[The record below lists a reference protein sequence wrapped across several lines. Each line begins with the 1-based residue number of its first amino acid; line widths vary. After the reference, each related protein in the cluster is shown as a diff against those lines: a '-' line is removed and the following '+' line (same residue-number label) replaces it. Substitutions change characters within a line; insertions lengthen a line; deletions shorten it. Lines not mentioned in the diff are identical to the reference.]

1 MDKYFSLHYTKKKFV
16 YLILCYILVYIVL
29 NIFDLLTN
37 NKNNDEKI
45 IKYPFLDI
53 LFENIGRAFYFIP
66 EIIVIW
72 RISRRE
78 KEKGQKTSILKYEYR
93 MKDYAFIG
101 MISILSLISYLAN
114 IILEIKKKRV
124 VSEADHAFFY
134 LLFLIITYFLFKTI
148 YYKHQYISI
157 ISIIILGFLR
167 FIFKVAGHSH
177 EKIDFKDYLIEI
189 PLIIISN
196 ICECLCYG
204 YYKVLIDKYY
214 FSPYKILYLFGVLN
228 SIIMLLLS
236 FIISFIP
243 CSKEYCLAE
252 YDDKKYFDN
261 IFSFFANT
269 SGSDI
274 FINLIFCILYTSY
287 NIFLILIIQNYPI
300 FYIFFP
306 IQLADCIED
315 IQEIILSD
323 NPNVTTIS
331 LIIVTYIFEIFITL
345 VFIEILEIKI
355 CGLNKYFRKNI
366 RQRSEAD
373 VYLSF
378 HMQRDTTDMLVDLTE
393 GDNNNNNIINSNNV
407 NYEKS
412 KEPNEINS
420 LKDLN
425 NSSTNELND
434 QESNTIN

>member
-37 NKNNDEKI
+37 NKNTEEKI
-45 IKYPFLDI
+45 IEYPLLDI
-53 LFENIGRAFYFIP
+53 LMENIGRSLYFIP

-72 RISRRE
+72 KISRRE
-78 KEKGQKTSILKYEYR
+78 KEKGQKSSILKYEYK

-101 MISILSLISYLAN
+101 MIAILSLINNFAA
-114 IILEIKKKRV
+114 IFLEIRKKRV

-134 LLFLIITYFLFKTI
+134 LMFLIITYFLFKTI

-157 ISIIILGFLR
+157 ICIIILGFLR
-167 FIFKVAGHSH
+167 FIFKMVGHSN
-177 EKIDFKDYLIEI
+177 EKIELKDYLIEI

-196 ICECLCYG
+196 ICECLCFG
-204 YYKVLIDKYY
+204 YYKVLLDKYY
-214 FSPYKILYLFGVLN
+214 FSPYKILYLFGVII
-228 SIIMLLLS
+228 SIIMLFLY

-243 CSKEYCLAE
+243 CSKDYCLVE
-252 YDDKKYFDN
+252 YDNKKYLDN
-261 IFSFFANT
+261 IFYYFSNI

-274 FINLIFCILYTSY
+274 FINLFFCILYASY
-287 NIFLILIIQNYPI
+287 NIFLILIIQNYQI

-306 IQLADCIED
+306 IQIADCIED

-323 NPNVTTIS
+323 NPNATTIS
-331 LIIVTYIFEIFITL
+331 LIIVTYIFEILITL
-345 VFIEILEIKI
+345 VFIEILEIKL

-378 HMQRDTTDMLVDLTE
+378 HMQRDTTDMVVGLTDE
-393 GDNNNNNIINSNNV
+393 VNNNNIINNNNV
-407 NYEKS
+407 NNEKS
-412 KEPNEINS
+412 NEPNE
-420 LKDLN
+420 LN
-425 NSSTNELND
+425 PLNELND
-434 QESNTIN
+434 KSLNELNAQESNTIN